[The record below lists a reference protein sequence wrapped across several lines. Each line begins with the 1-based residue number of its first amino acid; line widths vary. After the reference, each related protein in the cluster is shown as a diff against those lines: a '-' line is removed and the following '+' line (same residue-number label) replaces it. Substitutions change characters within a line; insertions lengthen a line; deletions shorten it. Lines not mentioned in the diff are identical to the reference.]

1 MKKYI
6 LVFFM
11 ALILGLI
18 SSIHPVYA
26 LNDTASSS
34 IVMDISSGR
43 ILYEKNSHSQRL
55 IASTTKI
62 MTCILAIENG
72 NLDDTVQV
80 GEEVLKMYG
89 SNIYL
94 ELGEKMT
101 LKDLLYG
108 MMLRS
113 GNDAATVIA
122 TYIGK
127 DQETFVEMMNQKAKE
142 IGMRDTIFRN
152 PTGLDDYEEN
162 YSTAYDMALLSKYA
176 YQNET
181 YREIVGTEKY
191 RVEGEKL
198 YIWNNRNELLK
209 TYDYATGGKTG
220 YTPRA
225 GHTLVTTASY
235 NGLDLTAVTL
245 NDGNMYLNQEEMYDY
260 AFSNYERITIL
271 DKDHFEVSDNY
282 YQDKIYIKNSFQY
295 PLTKEEQEEI
305 TTLLSLTKKTK
316 LKDGDEVG
324 KVEVYLNDE
333 KIHEEPVFVEIK
345 KKRTFLDFLKDLF

>member
-11 ALILGLI
+11 VLILGLI

-127 DQETFVEMMNQKAKE
+127 DQETFVEMMNQKAK
-142 IGMRDTIFRN
+142 N
-152 PTGLDDYEEN
+152 
-162 YSTAYDMALLSKYA
+162 
-176 YQNET
+176 
-181 YREIVGTEKY
+181 
-191 RVEGEKL
+191 
-198 YIWNNRNELLK
+198 
-209 TYDYATGGKTG
+209 
-220 YTPRA
+220 
-225 GHTLVTTASY
+225 
-235 NGLDLTAVTL
+235 L
-245 NDGNMYLNQEEMYDY
+245 NM
-260 AFSNYERITIL
+260 
-271 DKDHFEVSDNY
+271 
-282 YQDKIYIKNSFQY
+282 QDSFVK
-295 PLTKEEQEEI
+295 PAIHLHLFHNK
-305 TTLLSLTKKTK
+305 LSLH
-316 LKDGDEVG
+316 L
-324 KVEVYLNDE
+324 Y
-333 KIHEEPVFVEIK
+333 
-345 KKRTFLDFLKDLF
+345 

>member
-1 MKKYI
+1 MKKHM
-6 LVFFM
+6 LVFLFFCF
-11 ALILGLI
+11 LSQILLPK
-18 SSIHPVYA
+18 SVWAY
-26 LNDTASSS
+26 NDSASSS
-34 IVMDISSGR
+34 IVMDMSTGR
-43 ILYEKNSHSQRL
+43 ILYEKNSHTKRL

-72 NLDDTVQV
+72 NLDDTVEV

-94 ELGEKMT
+94 ELGEKMK
-101 LKDLLYG
+101 LRDLLYG

-127 DQETFVEMMNQKAKE
+127 DLNTFVQMMNQKAQE
-142 IGMRDTIFRN
+142 IGMKDTTFKN

-191 RVEGEKL
+191 KVEGKKL

-209 TYDYATGGKTG
+209 TYQNATGGKTG

-235 NGLDLTAVTL
+235 NGLNLTAVTL
-245 NDGNMYLNQEEMYDY
+245 NDGNMYLNQEKLYDEV
-260 AFSNYERITIL
+260 FSNYEQITIL
-271 DKDHFEVSDNY
+271 DKNNFEISNNY
-282 YQDKIYIKNSFQY
+282 YEDKIYIKNSFSY
-295 PLTKEEQEEI
+295 PLTKEEQEKV
-305 TTLLSLTKKTK
+305 TTLVSLTKKTN
-316 LKDGDEVG
+316 LKNDEKVG
-324 KVEVYLNDE
+324 KVEVYLENK
-333 KIHEEPVFVEIK
+333 KIHEEEIFVKIQK
-345 KKRTFLDFLKDLF
+345 KKSFFDFLKDLF

>member
-1 MKKYI
+1 MNIK
-6 LVFFM
+6 L
-11 ALILGLI
+11 
-18 SSIHPVYA
+18 
-26 LNDTASSS
+26 
-34 IVMDISSGR
+34 IVMDMDGTF
-43 ILYEKNSHSQRL
+43 LTDDSQF
-55 IASTTKI
+55 
-62 MTCILAIENG
+62 N
-72 NLDDTVQV
+72 
-80 GEEVLKMYG
+80 Y
-89 SNIYL
+89 
-94 ELGEKMT
+94 
-101 LKDLLYG
+101 
-108 MMLRS
+108 
-113 GNDAATVIA
+113 
-122 TYIGK
+122 
-127 DQETFVEMMNQKAKE
+127 ETFQLLKENCANQDIRFVFCTGKQCERVETIVGDLATNTFIVGDSATRIKYNGDFIYNAVIENQKAKE
-142 IGMRDTIFRN
+142 IGIQDTIFGN

-235 NGLDLTAVTL
+235 NGLDFTAVTL
-245 NDGNMYLNQEEMYDY
+245 NDGNMYLNQEELYDY

-295 PLTKEEQEEI
+295 PLTKEEQEEV

-324 KVEVYLNDE
+324 KVEVYLKGE